1 MADEQPSR
9 FLAHL
14 MSFTLWPLAIDCLTK
29 EPVTGESI
37 NTPKE
42 MNYHDRVFS
51 ICSLIYMLGFLY
63 LDNPCE
69 NIGLISSCQISG
81 QTPTSIPNENLDF

>member
-14 MSFTLWPLAIDCLTK
+14 INFTLRPLAIDCLTK

-51 ICSLIYMLGFLY
+51 ICSLICWAF
-63 LDNPCE
+63 
-69 NIGLISSCQISG
+69 S
-81 QTPTSIPNENLDF
+81 TSIIHAKVLV